1 MPQKRFKPKAKPEE
15 KEKVDK
21 SKKGSVLSD
30 ALIILIIIFCFS
42 SAAIIGVTQLFNTTT
57 LEAHPKVAGME
68 GDLEAELSQSS
79 LKYEL
84 GIDPGSS
91 GSTGLGFGI
100 IGGGDLAGGFNNQ
113 SGEALYVQGLG
124 EFQENI
130 GLLLNSYNTKYY
142 TISADTSGT
151 GDQTQRT
158 KVNVTTH
165 VDLIPWWPV
174 GIKQDYEISVE
185 LAKKGAAQ
193 KIIVEE
199 VQIQIW
205 RKLDSTETRFLENT
219 VLWTDTPK
227 SELSTEGQVKKFSH
241 SFALDEDYGLVG
253 LLSYVRITFID
264 SLGNSVN
271 PNLVS
276 NLAEVDPD
284 THEMP
289 MPLTINL
296 RTMDRSETTKLAM
309 LISSFPLSIASIGL
323 AVIGSILLLKFKTN
337 AKRVRLTGYIILIAA
352 ICQILAVIFLYVGIE
367 NLITV
372 IDGALKTDLREDF
385 QWSPIIYLMA
395 FTGIIQVIASLMI
408 ILKVKKP
415 KVKKPEPEE
424 KDTFELISE

>member
-1 MPQKRFKPKAKPEE
+1 MSKQRQKPKPKAKIDE
-15 KEKVDK
+15 
-21 SKKGSVLSD
+21 SKKTSAVPKV
-30 ALIILIIIFCFS
+30 IIVVVILLCIL
-42 SAAIIGVTQLFNTTT
+42 SAAIIGATQFFNTTT

-68 GDLEAELSQSS
+68 GDLTTELSQSS

-84 GIDPGSS
+84 AINQDGGSNS
-91 GSTGLGFGI
+91 IGVGFGI
-100 IGGGDLAGGFNNQ
+100 IGGGAGGGLAGGFNNQ
-113 SGEALYVQGLG
+113 SGEALYLKGLG
-124 EFQENI
+124 DFQENI

-151 GDQTQRT
+151 GDPTQRT

-185 LAKKGAAQ
+185 LAQKGAAQ

-199 VQIQIW
+199 VQIQLW

-227 SELSTEGQVKKFSH
+227 SELSAEGQVKKFSH

-264 SLGNSVN
+264 SMGNSVN

-284 THEMP
+284 NHEIP

-296 RTMDRSETTKLAM
+296 RTMDRSETTRLAM
-309 LISSFPLSIASIGL
+309 LISSFPLSLASIAL
-323 AVIGSILLLKFKTN
+323 IILGTLIFIRFN
-337 AKRVRLTGYIILIAA
+337 SNHKRARIAGYIMLIAA
-352 ICQILAVIFLYVGIE
+352 VCQILAVIFLYVGIE
-367 NLITV
+367 NLITI

-395 FTGIIQVIASLMI
+395 FAGIIQVIASLMI
-408 ILKVKKP
+408 ILNVKKP
-415 KVKKPEPEE
+415 KAEKPEPEKE
-424 KDTFELISE
+424 ETFKLISD